1 VAVVTAPDDGGFI
14 QELMPVA
21 ADRLR
26 PAHYFCGSRSQASF
40 LTH

>member
-1 VAVVTAPDDGGFI
+1 
-14 QELMPVA
+14 MPVA

-26 PAHYFCGSRSQASF
+26 PAYHFCTSRSQASF